1 MTSPDRTLDPVRAV
15 REQAPDLAPP
25 RRLPV
30 RIASLISLT
39 AAGVAT
45 FLVGALLLAPSPAGA
60 APVHPFLSQLT
71 GTPTGEEGKEVP
83 FTDPFGLAIDASDDL
98 WLADVGPDLIDKFG
112 PSANFL
118 AQGTGEGHWE
128 GTYTRSLAFSN
139 ASDHLF
145 LADSNHD
152 DLWVLN
158 SDAAFSSD
166 IKGPWSS
173 CNCFIQTAADNS
185 TAASGGDLY
194 VSDESGVYRIEGE
207 ADSEGNAI
215 PADFSAS
222 TPYIHEDQLTGTPT
236 GPGEEVVP
244 FGDAQG
250 LAVGSSGN
258 LYVADQGRGV
268 VDEFEPSGAFLRQIS
283 QAPTGPGGTQVPF
296 EGVSAL
302 AADPSDGDVLIAE
315 PTHRVIDEFDS
326 AGRYVGT
333 ITGEEIPGGSLGRT
347 QGLAVNSRGDVYL
360 SDSTSDV
367 VDVFGPL
374 VDLPDVS
381 TEGPSNLQTD
391 GSATLNASV
400 NPEGTALTGCRFAY
414 VDAAEFHPEAVNPY
428 AAGQTVPCASTPSG
442 NSPIAVS
449 APISGLQT
457 GVTYHYRVEAGN
469 AAGTRHGQDEF
480 FVNVGPFGFL
490 PGAEGFDASAVNSD
504 GSTATQA
511 GSHPAYL
518 TIAYTLRRY
527 LDPHAHVGIYPNADI
542 KDAIVNLPPGL
553 IVNPNSTPTKCT
565 EAQLESDLSHGGCP
579 ASSQIGA
586 VNVTVNLFGGES
598 SESSPLYNMV
608 APSGFPAQFGFDA
621 LFAGVYIHLTSHL
634 RSGDYAASSAAYDI
648 LAKLPVLGFSA
659 TIFGN
664 PSGEPDGGAAIRTP
678 TSCSGPITTTIEAD
692 SWQEPGKFV
701 EDSSESHDAEG
712 HPVGITGCNRLDF
725 SPTIESKPTTDL
737 ADSPSGLD
745 FHLHLPQDEAIE
757 GLAEADLKKAVVTLP
772 KGLVLNP
779 STASARQACS
789 AAQIGLTSPPG
800 TSPPTFTP
808 ESAQCPEA
816 AKIGTAE
823 VDTPLLEAPLTG
835 AVYLAKPYENPF
847 DSLLAIYV
855 AVEDAGHGVVIKL
868 PGQVE
873 PDPQTGQLTTTFD
886 HNPQLPFD
894 DFRFHF
900 FEGARA
906 PLRTPATCGSYE
918 TSSDLTPFSSPE
930 GADATPSDSFT
941 LSSGPGGSP
950 CAKTEAEEPN
960 KPSFSAGT
968 LTPLAGSYSPLLI
981 HLSREDGSQQI
992 KSFDTTLPPGLIGRL
1007 AGIPYCPPAA
1017 LAAAEKSS
1025 GTEQQANPSCPLAS
1039 RLGEVNV
1046 GAGAGPDPY
1055 YVKGTAYLTGP
1066 YKGAPLSIAVITPAL
1081 AGPFDLGTV
1090 VVRAALYINP
1100 ETAQIHAVSD
1110 PLPQILDG
1118 IPLDLRSI
1126 ALSMDRPEFTLN
1138 PTSCDPMTLSGDATS
1153 LLGQSAALSDPF
1165 QVGGCAALPFAPKL
1179 ALSLKGATKR
1189 TGNPA
1194 LTATL
1199 TAKPGEA
1206 NIAAAQVTLPPS
1218 ELLDN
1223 AHIKTVCT
1231 KVQFAANQCPAASV
1245 YGHATAITP
1254 LLSEPLQGPVYLGT
1268 GYGHE
1273 LPDLLADLGGQI
1285 QVVLNGTV
1293 TSFHGGIRNS
1303 FEAAPDAPVSKFTL
1317 SMNGGKQSLLVNS
1330 TNLCSSPS
1338 RARVELTGQNGKLHD
1353 TEPLVGNSCK
1363 GKGKGKKRQ
1372 RRQRSYHR

>member
-1 MTSPDRTLDPVRAV
+1 MIS
-15 REQAPDLAPP
+15 
-25 RRLPV
+25 RRH
-30 RIASLISLT
+30 
-39 AAGVAT
+39 AGAAT
-45 FLVGALLLAPSPAGA
+45 FAGLALAVAALLLIPA
-60 APVHPFLSQLT
+60 AP
-71 GTPTGEEGKEVP
+71 
-83 FTDPFGLAIDASDDL
+83 
-98 WLADVGPDLIDKFG
+98 
-112 PSANFL
+112 
-118 AQGTGEGHWE
+118 
-128 GTYTRSLAFSN
+128 
-139 ASDHLF
+139 
-145 LADSNHD
+145 
-152 DLWVLN
+152 
-158 SDAAFSSD
+158 
-166 IKGPWSS
+166 
-173 CNCFIQTAADNS
+173 
-185 TAASGGDLY
+185 
-194 VSDESGVYRIEGE
+194 
-207 ADSEGNAI
+207 
-215 PADFSAS
+215 
-222 TPYIHEDQLTGTPT
+222 
-236 GPGEEVVP
+236 
-244 FGDAQG
+244 
-250 LAVGSSGN
+250 
-258 LYVADQGRGV
+258 
-268 VDEFEPSGAFLRQIS
+268 
-283 QAPTGPGGTQVPF
+283 
-296 EGVSAL
+296 AL
-302 AADPSDGDVLIAE
+302 AASPPV
-315 PTHRVIDEFDS
+315 VIS
-326 AGRYVGT
+326 V
-333 ITGEEIPGGSLGRT
+333 
-347 QGLAVNSRGDVYL
+347 
-360 SDSTSDV
+360 
-367 VDVFGPL
+367 
-374 VDLPDVS
+374 
-381 TEGPSNLQTD
+381 GPSNLHT
-391 GSATLNASV
+391 GSATLNATV
-400 NPEGTALTGCRFAY
+400 NPEGATLTDCHFEY
-414 VDAAEFHPEAVNPY
+414 VDEANFIATEFSSAQSQPCDETPAEIGSGSQSVAVH
-428 AAGQTVPCASTPSG
+428 AD
-442 NSPIAVS
+442 
-449 APISGLQT
+449 ISGLQS
-457 GVTYHYRVEAGN
+457 GDVYYYRLTATNSAGESSPSQ
-469 AAGTRHGQDEF
+469 ARF

-490 PGAEGFDASAVNSD
+490 AAFEGFDALATNAD
-504 GSTATQA
+504 GSAATQA
-511 GSHPAYL
+511 SSHPASL
-518 TIAYTLRRY
+518 TTAFALSTYTE
-527 LDPHAHVGIYPNADI
+527 PSSHAGGITFPNQDI
-542 KDAIVNLPPGL
+542 RDATVTLPPGL
-553 IVNPNSTPTKCT
+553 TVNPNTTATKCT
-565 EAQLESDLSHGGCP
+565 ESEFEANAGGQNKGGNCP
-579 ASSQIGA
+579 ASSVIGSVTGTFVL
-586 VNVTVNLFGGES
+586 VNERDEFTEQ
-598 SESSPLYNMV
+598 LYNMV
-608 APSGFPAQFGFDA
+608 PPAGAPAQFAFQ
-621 LFAGVYIHLTSHL
+621 FENVYIHITAGL
-634 RSGDYAASSAAYDI
+634 RSHADYTITAASNDI
-648 LAKLPVLGFSA
+648 LAKLPVLGFSV
-659 TIFGN
+659 TIYGN
-664 PSGEPDGGAAIRTP
+664 PSGEPNGTPAIRMP
-678 TSCSGPITTTIEAD
+678 TACTGPITTSIAAD
-692 SWQEPGKFV
+692 SWQHPGSYLPGGEPDLSNPSWV
-701 EDSSESHDAEG
+701 TDSSESHDAEG
-712 HPVGITGCNRLDF
+712 HPVGITGCNKLDF
-725 SPTIESKPTTDL
+725 SPTIESKPTTNL

-745 FHLHLPQDEAIE
+745 FHLHIPQDEELE

-772 KGLVLNP
+772 KGLVVNP
-779 STASARQACS
+779 SSADGLAACS
-789 AAQIGLTSPPG
+789 AVQIGLTTPPG
-800 TSPPTFTP
+800 TNPPSFSPEP
-808 ESAQCPEA
+808 AQCPEA
-816 AKIGTAE
+816 AKIGSVE
-823 VDTPLLEAPLTG
+823 VDTPLLEAPLQG
-835 AVYLAKPYENPF
+835 GVYVAKPYENPF
-847 DSLLAIYV
+847 DSLLAIYI
-855 AVEDAGHGVVIKL
+855 ALEDPARGVFIKL
-868 PGQVE
+868 AGQVE
-873 PDPQTGQLTTTFD
+873 PDPQTGQLTTTLD
-886 HNPQLPFD
+886 HNPQLPFE

-906 PLRTPATCGSYE
+906 PLRTPATCESYE
-918 TSSDLTPFSSPE
+918 TSSDLTPWSSPE
-930 GADATPSDSFT
+930 GADATPHDSFT

-1303 FEAAPDAPVSKFTL
+1303 FEAAPDAPVSKFVL

-1330 TNLCSSPS
+1330 TNLCSSTS
-1338 RARVELTGQNGKLHD
+1338 RAKVDLTGQNGKVHD

-1363 GKGKGKKRQ
+1363 GKAKKRH
-1372 RRQRSYHR
+1372 RRHRGHRH